1 MQDLHSLLNLAFLMG
16 GGRKGGKEGGRGK
29 EGEGGRKGEGGRV
42 TLLNQ
47 QLLICTRKQWEE
59 VLINIARTVISCS
72 HQIWV
77 AHNCKD
83 L

>member
-1 MQDLHSLLNLAFLMG
+1 MQDLHSLLDFAFLMG

-59 VLINIARTVISCS
+59 VLINSNQLFTPNMGGP
-72 HQIWV
+72 Q
-77 AHNCKD
+77 

>member
-1 MQDLHSLLNLAFLMG
+1 MQDLHSLLDLAFLMG
-16 GGRKGGKEGGRGK
+16 GGRKGGKEGEGRR
-29 EGEGGRKGEGGRV
+29 EREGGREKGGRV

-59 VLINIARTVISCS
+59 VLINIARAVISCS

-77 AHNCKD
+77 ARNCKD